1 LESQD
6 RTGVPGQEGSEF
18 QEFHGGRRV
27 GEGAE
32 ESAFG

>member
-18 QEFHGGRRV
+18 QEFHGGRRL
-27 GEGAE
+27 GEVADE
-32 ESAFG
+32 AAFS

>member
-1 LESQD
+1 
-6 RTGVPGQEGSEF
+6 VPGQEGSEF

-27 GEGAE
+27 GEVAE